1 MYRVLLVIFWN
12 SWIKIRN
19 TSKVAILIKKM
30 AVGKYENLV
39 TPYWYDLL
47 QPSDKKILGCKLI
60 LTTWLHPGQG
70 QGEQY

>member
-1 MYRVLLVIFWN
+1 
-12 SWIKIRN
+12 
-19 TSKVAILIKKM
+19 M

-70 QGEQY
+70 QGEQYW